1 MSINDGKIFV
11 NDGETMELFCPD
23 RFKSPY
29 DNHNVI
35 ILRCINGKLTFEENE
50 TDLEC
55 FSCNT
60 KIESSVQSTQVSC
73 TNSGAT
79 IYKNGFNTHWGF
91 IELMT
96 HCHDPNTK
104 VTHWVDYYLTPEN
117 KICQSSTKDR
127 FFPANYIEG
136 EHIFF
141 FSEISTANA
150 YKNKILQ
157 DKTLKDCMQIS
168 DKL

>member
-60 KIESSVQSTQVSC
+60 KIESSVQSTKVSC

-141 FSEISTANA
+141 SEISTANA
-150 YKNKILQ
+150 YQ
-157 DKTLKDCMQIS
+157 TKTKHYRTRH
-168 DKL
+168 